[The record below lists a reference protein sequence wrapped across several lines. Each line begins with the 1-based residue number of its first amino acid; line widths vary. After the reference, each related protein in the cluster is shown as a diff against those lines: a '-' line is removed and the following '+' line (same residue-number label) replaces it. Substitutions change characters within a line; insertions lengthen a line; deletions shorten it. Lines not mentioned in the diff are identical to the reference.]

1 MHRRMNAAALA
12 VALLAAAPGA
22 AHAKANATDRAF
34 VREMVP
40 HHQMATEMAAMAR
53 TDGTHAKIRALG
65 GRIVTAQTAEIKTLR
80 RLATSF
86 GTSPAK
92 MPEGGKMSTT
102 MMRDLERL
110 GVSEEHSGMTM
121 GMDALHGA
129 TVFDRKF
136 IDMMIGHHQ
145 GAIRM
150 ARGELARGT
159 DARARKIARAVVAA
173 QAKEIRQMNAWRK
186 AWYGKASPAGGVPR
200 P

>member
-1 MHRRMNAAALA
+1 MNRKMSAAYLAL
-12 VALLAAAPGA
+12 ALLAGAPAAA
-22 AHAKANATDRAF
+22 QAKANATDRAF

-40 HHQMATEMAAMAR
+40 HHQMATEMAAMAK
-53 TDGTHAKIRALG
+53 TDGSHAKVRALG
-65 GRIVTAQTAEIKTLR
+65 GRIVSAQTAEIKTLR
-80 RLATSF
+80 RLAKSL

-102 MMRDLERL
+102 MMRDLDRL
-110 GVSEEHSGMTM
+110 GVSQEQSGMTM
-121 GMDALHGA
+121 GMDELHGA
-129 TVFDRKF
+129 TAFDRMF
-136 IDMMIGHHQ
+136 IDLMIGHHQ

-159 DARARKIARAVVAA
+159 DARVRKIASAVVSD

-186 AWYGKASPAGGVPR
+186 AWYGKASPAGGVPK